1 MVLCGRR
8 KAVLGA
14 LPPALARLPRDIWGQ
29 KNADMG
35 ISGNKKAAPKDG
47 LFEIDLA

>member
-29 KNADMG
+29 KKGGNRDL
-35 ISGNKKAAPKDG
+35 GNKKAAPKDG